1 MNDLPVTSPSP
12 LSELVKADPSSAP
25 PAIRPGDS
33 RRHKTHTVRLLC
45 SLARTQRR
53 KAEHTRTH
61 TDVQAHKDS
70 RTNNVAVRSHNVT
83 RWLGGRDK
91 CCQLDC
97 QSLTQHRAANRT
109 QTLSSHT
116 AGLRPNVDL
125 TCLAHT
131 IKWQSRQQ
139 TVGRGEL
146 QYCNSSNFLHLS
158 ANMFS
163 RIQSFTARSG
173 TTAHINIAIDDVTL

>member
-1 MNDLPVTSPSP
+1 MFSRMHAKTQSWTYANANAHRRTS
-12 LSELVKADPSSAP
+12 AQ
-25 PAIRPGDS
+25 
-33 RRHKTHTVRLLC
+33 RL
-45 SLARTQRR
+45 
-53 KAEHTRTH
+53 
-61 TDVQAHKDS
+61 AHK
-70 RTNNVAVRSHNVT
+70 NVAVRSHNVT

-146 QYCNSSNFLHLS
+146 QYCNPSNFFAFECEHVRWY
-158 ANMFS
+158 S

-173 TTAHINIAIDDVTL
+173 TTAHINIAINDVTL